1 MLHCNEP
8 KIYSIS
14 IRIYIYM
21 HMNMFLT
28 VADVK
33 VLRCRRDEA
42 FNPKAKVTKGL
53 PKRSAM

>member
-1 MLHCNEP
+1 
-8 KIYSIS
+8 
-14 IRIYIYM
+14 M